1 MKDIPDKPRAK
12 ITLKGETFKDFS
24 ETQSNI
30 RLATPDIFI
39 QHFPG
44 CPSSTVRQ
52 EKETKTIK
60 EECSYLYSQTAYVAN
75 SKESIK
81 QLLE

>member
-12 ITLKGETFKDFS
+12 ITFKGETVKDFS

-30 RLATPDIFI
+30 RLATPDTFT
-39 QHFPG
+39 QCFPG
-44 CPSSTVRQ
+44 CPSTTVRQ
-52 EKETKTIK
+52 EKERKTIK
-60 EECSYLYSQTAYVAN
+60 EEGSYLYSQTAYVAN
-75 SKESIK
+75 SKEFLK